1 MLRVMGQ
8 HCGAVATP
16 LRARIAPAAL
26 RMPALTRSAGVCR
39 SYSSP
44 AGSEMPKARGGR
56 GKLLAVLGV
65 LAAGTT
71 FYSIMY
77 QKAPPRELQ
86 ETEDKSARPLPAD
99 TSVVFVLGGP
109 GSGKG
114 TQCSRLVERMQF
126 VHVGAG
132 DLLRDEQNR
141 PGSQYG
147 ELIKHHIKEG
157 LIVPQ
162 EVTVALLRRAIEEH
176 YRAGK
181 RKFLVDGFPRKMD
194 QAITFEKSVVPSK
207 FVLFFDCPERVMLE
221 RLLTRGQTSG
231 RSDDNIESIKKRFRT
246 YVETSMPVVEYFD
259 KQQKVVRLS
268 CDQPVEE
275 VYKQV
280 EAAVKDRLGLQ

>member
-1 MLRVMGQ
+1 MGQ
-8 HCGAVATP
+8 HCGAVAAAA
-16 LRARIAPAAL
+16 RARAAPAAL
-26 RMPALTRSAGVCR
+26 RMPALARSASCR
-39 SYSSP
+39 PYSAPAAGGSP
-44 AGSEMPKARGGR
+44 KPRGGR
-56 GKLLAVLGV
+56 GKLVVLLGA

-71 FYSIMY
+71 LYSIMY
-77 QKAPPRELQ
+77 QKAPPRELR
-86 ETEDKSARPLPAD
+86 EAEDESARPLPAD
-99 TSVVFVLGGP
+99 ASVVFVLGGP

-176 YRAGK
+176 YRAGR

-194 QAITFEKSVVPSK
+194 QAFTFEKTVVPSK

-246 YVETSMPVVEYFD
+246 YVETSMPVVEHFA
-259 KQQKVVRLS
+259 QQDKVVRLS

-280 EAAVKDRLGLQ
+280 EAAVKERLGPH